1 MQKDNAVMGARL
13 AILLATFVC
22 MAASPAWSDDLTETP
37 VSFPVTIGANTVRLE
52 GLVVKRS
59 DAQGRLPIALFTN
72 GGAATATAGAT
83 VTTATY
89 AHNAR
94 DMARRGWLAV
104 VLIRRGFGSSE
115 GPKPTPVACQPA
127 SFDAWAT
134 TAADDLQSTIGDISQ
149 RPDADASRVIVIGSE
164 IAGVAAVALSARNP
178 RGLLGVVSISG
189 GLQSESNCPMNDVLI
204 DGYRKFGSTSRVP
217 NLWIYSK
224 SDKIFGPDLA
234 ERLHTAFL
242 DAGGDVKFVM
252 FFHDGD
258 VGTPIFGQATRAWYV
273 QMDGFLRARNLPTW
287 GMTDVKDVIDR
298 LKITDR
304 IERENLQGFLVQYY
318 SAPGEKALA
327 FSPTLQA
334 AWVRPQNKLGA
345 EPRLPVTYQISSKSL
360 DDARSG
366 ALATCQK
373 AAQDCAIVMENFHWI
388 GEER

>member
-1 MQKDNAVMGARL
+1 MTGARL

-22 MAASPAWSDDLTETP
+22 MAASAARSDDLTEAP

-72 GGAATATAGAT
+72 GGAATATAGAA
-83 VTTATY
+83 VTSATY

-104 VLIRRGFGSSE
+104 VMIRRGFGGSE
-115 GPKPTPVACQPA
+115 GPRPTPVTCEPA
-127 SFDAWAT
+127 SFDAWANN
-134 TAADDLQSTIGDISQ
+134 AADDLQATIGDISQ
-149 RPDADASRVIVIGSE
+149 RPDADAGRVIVIGSE

-178 RGLLGVVSISG
+178 RGLLGVVSVSG
-189 GLQSESNCPMNDVLI
+189 GLQSEANCPMNDVLV
-204 DGYRKFGSTSRVP
+204 DAYRRFGSTSRVP
-217 NLWIYSK
+217 NLWIYSR
-224 SDKIFGPDLA
+224 SDKTFDPDLA
-234 ERLHTAFL
+234 NRLHTAFL

-258 VGTPIFGQATRAWYV
+258 VGTAIFGQATRAWYA

-287 GMTDVKDVIDR
+287 GMADVKDVIDR

-304 IERENLQGFLVQYY
+304 IERESLQGSLLQYY

-345 EPRLPVTYQISSKSL
+345 EPRLPVTYQTNSKTL
-360 DDARSG
+360 DDARTG
-366 ALATCQK
+366 ALAICQK